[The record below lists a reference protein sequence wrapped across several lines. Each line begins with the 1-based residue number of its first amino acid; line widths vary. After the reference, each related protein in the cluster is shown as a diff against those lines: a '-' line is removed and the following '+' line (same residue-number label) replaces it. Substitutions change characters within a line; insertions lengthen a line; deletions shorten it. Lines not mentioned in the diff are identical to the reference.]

1 MSGIIWAFIAEISF
15 GLFQTINRKAGIQ
28 INVFYHTFFLM
39 IISTVFMVLSTL
51 IIEDI
56 KHLILLLTWKGIF
69 YFAIAGMI
77 HFVFGWTL
85 LTVSQKQIGAS
96 RTSALVGTAPLFATL
111 IGYLVF
117 NEILS
122 FNTLIGIICIVA
134 GFYLV
139 TKNEDWIICICDWI
153 FYCKAWLV

>member
-1 MSGIIWAFIAEISF
+1 MSGIIWAILSAISF
-15 GLFQTINRKAGIQ
+15 GLFQTINRKAGIHV
-28 INVFYHTFFLM
+28 NVYYHTFFLM
-39 IISTVFMVLSTL
+39 TISTFFMVLSTI

-56 KHLILLLTWKGIF
+56 KHLVLLLTWQGIF

-77 HFVFGWTL
+77 HFVVGWTL

-111 IGYLVF
+111 IGYLMF

-122 FNTLIGIICIVA
+122 LITLVGIISIVV
-134 GFYLV
+134 GVYLI
-139 TKNEDWIICICDWI
+139 TKKID
-153 FYCKAWLV
+153 